1 MLGQHILPFIYPF
14 ITRSYYLRRFLPS
27 VESFSP
33 SQRVTFSV
41 RSTVKENNRKGRI
54 CKVVLGTLFGYLFLT
69 ISKKDKTF
77 LAIKR
82 SIRSFFGTTKLS
94 LQLSSLHKLDQKNNH
109 LIKLISRV
117 IWNFINNFEH
127 REGFNMC
134 KFLQILKFLICI
146 LKDRI

>member
-117 IWNFINNFEH
+117 I
-127 REGFNMC
+127 
-134 KFLQILKFLICI
+134 
-146 LKDRI
+146 